1 MGTSIDIDAIITQ
14 GEQAVEKKAAQY
26 AYQVTNNI
34 QDPQTQRLTYTL
46 VRESII
52 LGARMMQEYINSN
65 KE

>member
-1 MGTSIDIDAIITQ
+1 MGTSIDTIIAQ

-34 QDPQTQRLTYTL
+34 QDPQAQRLTYTL

>member
-1 MGTSIDIDAIITQ
+1 MGTSIDTIIAK

-34 QDPQTQRLTYTL
+34 QDPQAQRLTYTL

-52 LGARMMQEYINSN
+52 LGARMMQEVNNIN
-65 KE
+65 KQ

>member
-1 MGTSIDIDAIITQ
+1 MGTSIDTIIAQ

>member
-1 MGTSIDIDAIITQ
+1 MGTSVDTIIAQ

>member
-1 MGTSIDIDAIITQ
+1 MGTSIDTIIAQ

-26 AYQVTNNI
+26 AYQVSNNI

>member
-1 MGTSIDIDAIITQ
+1 MGTSIDTIIAQ

-52 LGARMMQEYINSN
+52 LGARMMQEFINSN

>member
-1 MGTSIDIDAIITQ
+1 MGTSIDTLIAQ

-34 QDPQTQRLTYTL
+34 QDPQAQRLTYTL

-52 LGARMMQEYINSN
+52 LGARMMQEFINSN

>member
-1 MGTSIDIDAIITQ
+1 MGTSIDTIIAQ

-34 QDPQTQRLTYTL
+34 QDPQAQRLTYTL

-52 LGARMMQEYINSN
+52 LGARMMQEFINSN

>member
-1 MGTSIDIDAIITQ
+1 MGTSIDTIIAQ
-14 GEQAVEKKAAQY
+14 GEQTVEKKAAQY

-34 QDPQTQRLTYTL
+34 QDPQAQRLTYTL